1 MENSAYRTGV
11 FISFSHE
18 DKPWLDKLQTALKPL
33 ARGEKITVWDDT
45 QILPGAV
52 REEEIAAAIGRARI
66 AILLVSPHFLASDRI
81 YKEQLPQ
88 ILEGYRKGDL
98 IVYWLAISASVYEM
112 TDIAKIQA
120 LNDPDRPLD
129 SLSPSEQNKTLTA
142 VAKRLAKGMDVNVI
156 SNALSIIDEFLPR
169 QRAFIDHVEYD
180 DNARPDYAIQARQDR
195 ENIALVNR
203 DRNIVE
209 IITADEIEALDPNA
223 KQLIRTYER
232 TMKDLFNRWTEL
244 QPLSYARDETIKA
257 EAREEM
263 AKIRTDLCW
272 QLNSILNFLQ
282 TLGKSLDDH
291 YYYARYI
298 CAQ

>member
-1 MENSAYRTGV
+1 M

-52 REEEIAAAIGRARI
+52 REKEIALAIGRARI
-66 AILLVSPHFLASDRI
+66 AILLVSPHFLASDWI

-88 ILEGYRKGDL
+88 ILESYRKGDL

-112 TDIAKIQA
+112 TDIANIQA
-120 LNDPDRPLD
+120 LIDPDRPLD

-142 VAKRLAKGMDVNVI
+142 VAKQLAKGMDVNVI

-169 QRAFIDHVEYD
+169 QRAFIDNVEYN
-180 DNARPDYAIQARQDR
+180 NARVEYAIQARQDR
-195 ENIALVNR
+195 EKITLVNR
-203 DRNIVE
+203 DCNIVE
-209 IITADEIEALDPNA
+209 VITADEIEALDPNA

-244 QPLSYARDETIKA
+244 QTLSYARDQTIKE

-272 QLNSILNFLQ
+272 QLNSILDFLQ

-291 YYYARYI
+291 YYHVRYI